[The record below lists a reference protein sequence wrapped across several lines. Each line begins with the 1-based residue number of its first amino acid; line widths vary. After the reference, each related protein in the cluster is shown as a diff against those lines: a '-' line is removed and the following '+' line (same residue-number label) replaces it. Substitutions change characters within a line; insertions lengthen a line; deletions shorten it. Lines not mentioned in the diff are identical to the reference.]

1 MANKDNEDILKKKLS
16 KKKKTVDKKSSL
28 VVYCAVNKDKSAT
41 RSEHVG
47 RYLARAR
54 SQNVLLGLVA

>member
-28 VVYCAVNKDKSAT
+28 VVYCAVNKDSLLQD
-41 RSEHVG
+41 RNMSGGIWHV
-47 RYLARAR
+47 LDLKT
-54 SQNVLLGLVA
+54 SC